1 MGRKAQRRNEE
12 AIREATDQQL
22 EAARLAQEAQSAK
35 LDEQRQAYREFE
47 FENPFADM
55 ENPFEDLTVSQEAAR
70 FQMEQGAQQR
80 ANVMAG
86 LQGAAGASG
95 IAGLAQALAG
105 QGTMQA
111 RQVSTDI
118 ARLEAQTP
126 PLAARGAQQVD
137 MLQRQG
143 AAAVQQ
149 AEFGREGTLLAS
161 ELGEMAGVRQMMTGA
176 QANQMAGFGSIS
188 QMNAARMGMWGD
200 IVGGA
205 LGMFTGGFAAGGTFA
220 PKSDRKLKKNI
231 KLVSKS
237 PSGLPIY
244 TFEYINTKFGEGV
257 YQGVMSDEIPQEA
270 VIKHPDG
277 YDAVDY
283 SMIDVEFKKLK

>member
-1 MGRKAQRRNEE
+1 MGKKKQRRQEA
-12 AIREATDQQL
+12 AIREATEQQL
-22 EAARLAQEAQSAK
+22 DAAKELQEAQSAK
-35 LDEQRQAYREFE
+35 LEEQRQAYREFE

-80 ANVMAG
+80 ANLMAG

-105 QGTMQA
+105 QGVMQA
-111 RQVSTDI
+111 RQVSADI
-118 ARLEAQTP
+118 DRQEAANRM
-126 PLAARGAQQVD
+126 AAAQGAQQVG
-137 MLQRQG
+137 MLGRQG

-149 AEFGREGTLLAS
+149 AEFGRESTLLAS
-161 ELGEMAGVRQMMTGA
+161 ELGEMAGARQMMSGA
-176 QANQMAGFGSIS
+176 LGNQMAGFGLGV
-188 QMNAARMGMWGD
+188 QMQNARMGMIGD
-200 IVGGA
+200 IVGSVAGVASSMMGA
-205 LGMFTGGFAAGGTFA
+205 PG
-220 PKSDRKLKKNI
+220 SDRKLKKNI

-244 TFEYINTKFGEGV
+244 AFEYIDSKFGEGV

-277 YDAVDY
+277 YDTVDY

>member
-1 MGRKAQRRNEE
+1 MGKKKQRRQEA
-12 AIREATDQQL
+12 AIREATEQQL
-22 EAARLAQEAQSAK
+22 EAAKELQEAQSAK
-35 LDEQRQAYREFE
+35 LEEQRQAYREFE

-80 ANVMAG
+80 ANLMAG

-95 IAGLAQALAG
+95 IAGLAQARPG
-105 QGTMQA
+105 QGVMQA
-111 RQVSTDI
+111 RQVSADI
-118 ARLEAQTP
+118 DRQEAANRM
-126 PLAARGAQQVD
+126 AAAQGAQQVG
-137 MLQRQG
+137 MLGRQG

-149 AEFGREGTLLAS
+149 AEFGRESTLLAS
-161 ELGEMAGVRQMMTGA
+161 ELGEMAGARQMMSGA
-176 QANQMAGFGSIS
+176 LGNQMAGFGLGV
-188 QMNAARMGMWGD
+188 QMQNARMGMIGD
-200 IVGGA
+200 IVGSVAGVASSMMGA
-205 LGMFTGGFAAGGTFA
+205 PG
-220 PKSDRKLKKNI
+220 SDRKLKKNI

-244 TFEYINTKFGEGV
+244 AFEYIDSKFGEGV

-277 YDAVDY
+277 YDTVDY

>member
-1 MGRKAQRRNEE
+1 M
-12 AIREATDQQL
+12 
-22 EAARLAQEAQSAK
+22 
-35 LDEQRQAYREFE
+35 
-47 FENPFADM
+47 
-55 ENPFEDLTVSQEAAR
+55 
-70 FQMEQGAQQR
+70 
-80 ANVMAG
+80 
-86 LQGAAGASG
+86 
-95 IAGLAQALAG
+95 
-105 QGTMQA
+105 
-111 RQVSTDI
+111 
-118 ARLEAQTP
+118 
-126 PLAARGAQQVD
+126 D

>member
-1 MGRKAQRRNEE
+1 MGKKAQRENEK
-12 AIREATDQQL
+12 AIRAATDQQL

-118 ARLEAQTP
+118 AKQEAQNQQ
-126 PLAARGAQQVD
+126 LAARGAQQAD
-137 MLQRQG
+137 MLQR
-143 AAAVQQ
+143 Q
-149 AEFGREGTLLAS
+149 AEFGREATMLAS
-161 ELGEMAGVRQMMTGA
+161 ELGEMAGVRQMMSGA

-200 IVGGA
+200 IIGGA
-205 LGMFTGGFAAGGTFA
+205 LGAAGTVGA
-220 PKSDRKLKKNI
+220 AAI
-231 KLVSKS
+231 K
-237 PSGLPIY
+237 
-244 TFEYINTKFGEGV
+244 
-257 YQGVMSDEIPQEA
+257 
-270 VIKHPDG
+270 
-277 YDAVDY
+277 
-283 SMIDVEFKKLK
+283 

>member
-1 MGRKAQRRNEE
+1 MGKRKQRRQEA
-12 AIREATDQQL
+12 AIREATEQQL
-22 EAARLAQEAQSAK
+22 EAAKELQEAQSAK
-35 LDEQRQAYREFE
+35 LEEQRQAYREFE

-80 ANVMAG
+80 ANLMAG

-105 QGTMQA
+105 QGVMQA
-111 RQVSTDI
+111 RQVSADI
-118 ARLEAQTP
+118 DRQEAANRM
-126 PLAARGAQQVD
+126 AAAQGAQQVG
-137 MLQRQG
+137 MLGRQG

-149 AEFGREGTLLAS
+149 AEFGRESTLLAS
-161 ELGEMAGVRQMMTGA
+161 ELGEMAGARQMMSGA
-176 QANQMAGFGSIS
+176 LGNQMAGFGLGV
-188 QMNAARMGMWGD
+188 QMQNARMGMIGD
-200 IVGGA
+200 IVGSVAGVASSMMGA
-205 LGMFTGGFAAGGTFA
+205 PG
-220 PKSDRKLKKNI
+220 SDRKLKKNI

-244 TFEYINTKFGEGV
+244 AFEYIDSKFGEGV

-277 YDAVDY
+277 YDTVDY

>member
-1 MGRKAQRRNEE
+1 MGKKAQRRNEE

-22 EAARLAQEAQSAK
+22 EAARLAQEAQTAK

-118 ARLEAQTP
+118 ARQEAQNQQM
-126 PLAARGAQQVD
+126 AAQGAQQVD

-161 ELGEMAGVRQMMTGA
+161 ELGEMAGVRQMMSGA

-200 IVGGA
+200 IIGGA
-205 LGMFTGGFAAGGTFA
+205 MGAAATVATGGAA
-220 PKSDRKLKKNI
+220 SDRELKKNI

-270 VIKHPDG
+270 VVKHPDG
-277 YDAVDY
+277 YDTVDY